1 MQQLRVGEAI
11 ERIPALPS
19 QTIPYKNT
27 IKRDP
32 VQKTEPFEGTWEV
45 LTTDFED
52 RPFLDR

>member
-1 MQQLRVGEAI
+1 LQQLRVGEAI